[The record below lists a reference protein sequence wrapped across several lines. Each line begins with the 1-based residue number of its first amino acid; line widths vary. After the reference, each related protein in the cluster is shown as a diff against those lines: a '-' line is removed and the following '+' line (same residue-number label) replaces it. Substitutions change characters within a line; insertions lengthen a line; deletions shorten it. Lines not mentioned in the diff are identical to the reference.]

1 MNENSNIF
9 INKRILIYGLGKSG
23 IASFEFLKKRN
34 QVSLFDDNKI
44 IGLKKSYK
52 KKLISL
58 NQIKKFKFDLIILS
72 PGINDRKCKLNKFL
86 KKNSNNIYTDLDIFT
101 SFYNNLCV
109 TITGTN
115 GKSTT
120 CQLFYQVLKKQN
132 YDAKLA
138 GNIGYPILSIKKIR
152 KDTIFVIEA
161 SSYQLEYSKI
171 FKSKYAAI
179 LNIAPDHLERHKTI
193 NNYIS
198 AKFKLLKNQNKNSI
212 TYINKYDRY
221 TKKKLKKIKYKSKV
235 IKVDTKLKKKL
246 IDLFSNE
253 YFLSASN
260 IENLSFVIELAKEF
274 KIKKKNLIKA
284 VNKFK
289 GLNYRQQII
298 FKKKNISIINDSKST
313 SYSSSIEMLK
323 RNKNIY
329 WILGGVPKKGDSLN
343 LSRNYYQNIKGYIFG
358 TYHKKFSFDLKNK
371 IKFKKFSNL
380 SITLNKLFKDFRK
393 DDSLEKTILFSPAA
407 ASFDNFKN
415 FEDRG
420 KYFNKLIK
428 RYFNVEKKF

>member
-1 MNENSNIF
+1 M
-9 INKRILIYGLGKSG
+9 
-23 IASFEFLKKRN
+23 
-34 QVSLFDDNKI
+34 
-44 IGLKKSYK
+44 
-52 KKLISL
+52 ISL

-235 IKVDTKLKKKL
+235 IKVDTKLKK
-246 IDLFSNE
+246 N
-253 YFLSASN
+253 
-260 IENLSFVIELAKEF
+260 
-274 KIKKKNLIKA
+274 
-284 VNKFK
+284 
-289 GLNYRQQII
+289 
-298 FKKKNISIINDSKST
+298 
-313 SYSSSIEMLK
+313 
-323 RNKNIY
+323 
-329 WILGGVPKKGDSLN
+329 
-343 LSRNYYQNIKGYIFG
+343 
-358 TYHKKFSFDLKNK
+358 
-371 IKFKKFSNL
+371 
-380 SITLNKLFKDFRK
+380 
-393 DDSLEKTILFSPAA
+393 
-407 ASFDNFKN
+407 
-415 FEDRG
+415 
-420 KYFNKLIK
+420 
-428 RYFNVEKKF
+428 

>member
-343 LSRNYYQNIKGYIFG
+343 LSRNYYRNIKGYIFG
-358 TYHKKFSFDLKNK
+358 TYQKKFSFDLKNK

>member
-72 PGINDRKCKLNKFL
+72 PGINNRKCKLNKFL

-343 LSRNYYQNIKGYIFG
+343 LSRNYYRNIKGYIFG
-358 TYHKKFSFDLKNK
+358 TYQKKFSFDLKNK

>member
-52 KKLISL
+52 KKMISL
-58 NQIKKFKFDLIILS
+58 NQVKKFKFDLIILS
-72 PGINDRKCKLNKFL
+72 PGINDRKCKLHKFL
-86 KKNSNNIYTDLDIFT
+86 KKNSNNIYTDLDVFT

-138 GNIGYPILSIKKIR
+138 GNIGYPILSIKKIK

-221 TKKKLKKIKYKSKV
+221 TKKKLKKIKYKSKI

-298 FKKKNISIINDSKST
+298 FRKKNISIINDSKST

-343 LSRNYYQNIKGYIFG
+343 LSRNHCQNIKGYIFG

-380 SITLNKLFKDFRK
+380 SITLNKLFKDLRK
-393 DDSLEKTILFSPAA
+393 DNSLEKTILFSPAA

-428 RYFNVEKKF
+428 RYFNVEKNF